1 MTKHMTCDCN
11 NCHESK
17 LSASPERKKYFKREA
32 NRALRRVINRTNAWE
47 NPLEVVR
54 ARDLWGSPLPY
65 STCPPPGGLLYYP
78 PPMHRI
84 YRLVIY
90 PLEHPFYYWWLTPFL
105 LAAILSV

>member
-54 ARDLWGSPLPY
+54 ARDLWG
-65 STCPPPGGLLYYP
+65 
-78 PPMHRI
+78 
-84 YRLVIY
+84 
-90 PLEHPFYYWWLTPFL
+90 
-105 LAAILSV
+105 